1 MFFQRVMIAISA
13 VAFFFE
19 SSAFAH
25 PGHGADESG
34 ESLTHYLVE
43 PFHNWAIILMVALI
57 AGTAIS
63 LRLRNSKS
71 QRASVLRTKK
81 DSNRT

>member
-13 VAFFFE
+13 VAFFLQ
-19 SSAFAH
+19 SSVFAH

-43 PFHNWAIILMVALI
+43 PFHNWAIILMIALI

-63 LRLRNSKS
+63 LRLRHSKS
-71 QRASVLRTKK
+71 QRVSVMRSKK
-81 DSNRT
+81 DSPRS